1 MPFMVIYVDHYII
14 DKIIRS
20 EQMQRLIIIK

>member
-14 DKIIRS
+14 DKIIRR